1 MHVFVIK
8 MALTGL
14 FMPLVIFAPLHL
26 KIVILVVD
34 PSGIG
39 SQGQYRQGELLFLYP
54 AVSHNIALY
63 LSNAASS
70 WYTRAFSTS
79 WWDVRLGWC
88 ILAVNKAMAAPFLS
102 LPLWKMTTG
111 SLEMFTSLSATIMSG
126 QYWIALTNAILL
138 QNTCIIWFKS
148 KWLLQ

>member
-14 FMPLVIFAPLHL
+14 FMPLVIFALLHL

-54 AVSHNIALY
+54 AVSHNIGLY

-70 WYTRAFSTS
+70 
-79 WWDVRLGWC
+79 
-88 ILAVNKAMAAPFLS
+88 
-102 LPLWKMTTG
+102 
-111 SLEMFTSLSATIMSG
+111 
-126 QYWIALTNAILL
+126 
-138 QNTCIIWFKS
+138 
-148 KWLLQ
+148 